1 MVCWRN
7 DEITCKPQRRPPE
20 AKGAVLDERTLQ
32 PRIPNE
38 IYRKNPSEKLD
49 GGGFRWRYVDEI
61 LGANEEA
68 EEDEKV
74 ENEAK
79 GEDEAEDEG
88 EGELEDEGEDEA
100 EDEDEEQLRQLGPP
114 ATAAALRKRIR
125 SLPKLW
131 MRNSS

>member
-1 MVCWRN
+1 M
-7 DEITCKPQRRPPE
+7 
-20 AKGAVLDERTLQ
+20 
-32 PRIPNE
+32 
-38 IYRKNPSEKLD
+38 KNSA
-49 GGGFRWRYVDEI
+49 GGFGWRYVDER
-61 LGANEEA
+61 LGTNEEA
-68 EEDEKV
+68 EEGAKV
-74 ENEAK
+74 ENEAE

-100 EDEDEEQLRQLGPP
+100 EDEDEDEEQLRQLGPP